1 MVPVLGEPSDR
12 RITEALAR
20 AIAGIG
26 SDSHVERMV
35 DLIREL
41 VPQDLVTVT
50 RYSTTQRPE
59 FVSHR
64 NFSDE
69 MVRRY
74 LDIYYLHDPFFHHWR
89 THRRQGVVPLR
100 SLAGRDVKRGRYVA
114 EFLAQSVI
122 CDEVGVLL
130 DDGPGWCLGIFL
142 DRSEKAFSTA
152 EIARLEGQ
160 FPVLAALHGLDTK
173 SRRPGF
179 MRTDQPPAAAGKID
193 EGLPKQLWP
202 ELSGRERQLVGLILA
217 GYPTALIAKRLGISV
232 GTVKNHRRNIYR
244 KLDITT
250 ERELFLQYFGNLASS
265 E

>member
-1 MVPVLGEPSDR
+1 MAPVLGEPSDR

-26 SDSHVERMV
+26 SDQHVERMV

-64 NFSDE
+64 NFSDA
-69 MVRRY
+69 MVKRY
-74 LDIYYLHDPFFHHWR
+74 LEIYYLHDPFFDFWR
-89 THRRQGVVPLR
+89 RHRRPGVVPLK

-142 DRSEKAFSTA
+142 DRSEKVFSSA

-160 FPVLAALHGLDTK
+160 FPVFAALHGLDTK

-179 MRTDQPPAAAGKID
+179 MRTDQPPAIAGRVD
-193 EGLPKQLWP
+193 DSLPERLWP
-202 ELSGRERQLVGLILA
+202 ELSSRERQLVGLILA

-232 GTVKNHRRNIYR
+232 GTVKNHRRSIYR

-250 ERELFLQYFGNLASS
+250 ERELFLRYFEA
-265 E
+265 ERQ

>member
-1 MVPVLGEPSDR
+1 MAPVLGQSSDR

-26 SDSHVERMV
+26 SDSHVECMV

-64 NFSDE
+64 NFSDA
-69 MVRRY
+69 MVKRY
-74 LDIYYLHDPFFHHWR
+74 LEIYYLHDPFFDFWR
-89 THRRQGVVPLR
+89 RHRRPGVVPLK
-100 SLAGRDVKRGRYVA
+100 SFAGRDVKRGRYVA

-142 DRSEKAFSTA
+142 DRSRRAFSSA

-160 FPVLAALHGLDTK
+160 FPVFAALHALDTK

-179 MRTDQPPAAAGKID
+179 MRTDQLPAMAGKVD
-193 EGLPKQLWP
+193 DSLSERLWP
-202 ELSGRERQLVGLILA
+202 ELSSRERQLAGLIVA

-232 GTVKNHRRNIYR
+232 GTVKNHRRSIYG

-250 ERELFLQYFGNLASS
+250 ERELFLRYFTGVSS

>member
-1 MVPVLGEPSDR
+1 MAIVLAEPSDR
-12 RITEALAR
+12 RITDALAG

-26 SDSHVERMV
+26 SDRHVDRMV

-59 FVSHR
+59 FIAHR

-69 MVRRY
+69 MVARY
-74 LDIYYLHDPFFHHWR
+74 LDIYYLHDPFFHYWR
-89 THRRQGVVPLR
+89 RHCRPGVVPLR
-100 SLAGRDVKRGRYVA
+100 SLAGGHVKRGRYVV

-130 DDGPGWCLGIFL
+130 DDGTGWCLGIFL
-142 DRSEKAFSTA
+142 DRSHKAFSSA

-160 FPVLAALHGLDTK
+160 FPVFAALHALDIK
-173 SRRPGF
+173 SRQPGF
-179 MRTDQPPAAAGKID
+179 MRTDQPPAIARKID
-193 EGLPKQLWP
+193 ERLPDQLWP
-202 ELSGRERQLVGLILA
+202 ELSSRERQLVGLILA
-217 GYPTALIAKRLGISV
+217 GYPTALIAHRLNISV
-232 GTVKNHRRNIYR
+232 GTVKNHRRSIYR

-250 ERELFLQYFGNLASS
+250 ERELFLQYFELLR
-265 E
+265 

>member
-1 MVPVLGEPSDR
+1 MAIVLAEPSDR
-12 RITEALAR
+12 RITDALAG

-26 SDSHVERMV
+26 SDRHVDRMV

-59 FVSHR
+59 FIAHR

-69 MVRRY
+69 MVARY
-74 LDIYYLHDPFFHHWR
+74 LDIYYLHDPFFHYWR
-89 THRRQGVVPLR
+89 RHCRPGVVPLR
-100 SLAGRDVKRGRYVA
+100 SLAGGHVKRGRYVV

-130 DDGPGWCLGIFL
+130 DDGTGWCLGIFL
-142 DRSEKAFSTA
+142 DRSHKAFSSA

-160 FPVLAALHGLDTK
+160 FPVFAALHALDIK
-173 SRRPGF
+173 SRQPGF
-179 MRTDQPPAAAGKID
+179 MRTDQPPAIARKID
-193 EGLPKQLWP
+193 ERLPDQLWP
-202 ELSGRERQLVGLILA
+202 ELSSRERQLVGLILA
-217 GYPTALIAKRLGISV
+217 GYPTALIAQRLNISV
-232 GTVKNHRRNIYR
+232 GTVKNHRRSIYR

-250 ERELFLQYFGNLASS
+250 ERELFLLYFELLR
-265 E
+265 

>member
-26 SDSHVERMV
+26 SDQHVERMV

-64 NFSDE
+64 NFSDA
-69 MVRRY
+69 MVARY
-74 LDIYYLHDPFFHHWR
+74 LEIYYLHDPFFHFWR
-89 THRRQGVVPLR
+89 RRQRAGVVPLKT
-100 SLAGRDVKRGRYVA
+100 LAGRAWNRGRYVA

-142 DRSEKAFSTA
+142 ERSRKAFGST
-152 EIARLEGQ
+152 EIARLERQ
-160 FPVLAALHGLDTK
+160 FPVFAALHALDIK
-173 SRRPGF
+173 SRQPGF
-179 MRTDQPPAAAGKID
+179 RRTDQTPAVARKI
-193 EGLPKQLWP
+193 EETLPDGLWP
-202 ELSGRERQLVGLILA
+202 ELSSRQRQLVGLILA
-217 GYPTALIAKRLGISV
+217 GYPTALIARRLGISV
-232 GTVKNHRRNIYR
+232 GTVKNHRLSIYR

-250 ERELFLQYFGNLASS
+250 ERELFLQYFEQLR
-265 E
+265 

>member
-1 MVPVLGEPSDR
+1 MVAVLGESAVDR
-12 RITEALAR
+12 RITDALAR

-26 SDSHVERMV
+26 SDQHVERMV

-64 NFSDE
+64 NFSDA
-69 MVRRY
+69 MVARY
-74 LDIYYLHDPFFHHWR
+74 LEIYYLHDPFFHFWR
-89 THRRQGVVPLR
+89 QQQRPGVVPLK

-122 CDEVGVLL
+122 CDEVGLLL
-130 DDGPGWCLGIFL
+130 DDGTGWCLGIFL
-142 DRSEKAFSTA
+142 ERSRKPFSSA

-160 FPVLAALHGLDTK
+160 FPVFAALHALDIK

-179 MRTDQPPAAAGKID
+179 RRTDQTPAVARKI
-193 EGLPKQLWP
+193 EKSLPDGLWP
-202 ELSGRERQLVGLILA
+202 ELSRRERQLVGLIVA
-217 GYPTALIAKRLGISV
+217 GYPTALIARRLSISV
-232 GTVKNHRRNIYR
+232 GTVKNHRLSIYR

-250 ERELFLQYFGNLASS
+250 ERELFLQYFEQLR
-265 E
+265 

>member
-1 MVPVLGEPSDR
+1 VLAEPSDR
-12 RITEALAR
+12 RITDALAR

-26 SDSHVERMV
+26 SDRHVERMV

-59 FVSHR
+59 FIAHR

-69 MVRRY
+69 MVARY
-74 LDIYYLHDPFFHHWR
+74 LEIYYLHDPFFHFWR
-89 THRRQGVVPLR
+89 RHRRPGVVPLR
-100 SLAGRDVKRGRYVA
+100 SLAGGHLKRGRYVV

-142 DRSEKAFSTA
+142 DRSQKAFSSA
-152 EIARLEGQ
+152 EIARLEEQ
-160 FPVLAALHGLDTK
+160 FPVFAALHALDIK
-173 SRRPGF
+173 SRQPGF
-179 MRTDQPPAAAGKID
+179 MRTDQPPAIARKID
-193 EGLPKQLWP
+193 ESLPDQLWP
-202 ELSGRERQLVGLILA
+202 ELSSRERQLVGLILA
-217 GYPTALIAKRLGISV
+217 GYPTALIAQRLNISI
-232 GTVKNHRRNIYR
+232 GTVKNHRRSIYR

-250 ERELFLQYFGNLASS
+250 ERELFLQYFEQLR
-265 E
+265 